1 MIFSDSSYSEIP
13 VSSTDG
19 MVLTANGEVVEI
31 TLYLNKLS
39 QISLFME

>member
-13 VSSTDG
+13 NGSTDG
-19 MVLTANGEVVEI
+19 MVLTANGGVVEI

>member
-13 VSSTDG
+13 VSSTDS